1 MTAMTENDDT
11 RGAHLVTLI
20 DALRQDIRYAL
31 RGLRAKPGFTAAV
44 VLTLGLGIGANAA
57 MFGIIDRLMFRAPAY
72 LHDPGRVNRMYE
84 HLSMS
89 GTELVDNRFLVYAEY
104 ADLARWATRFDRFA
118 AFDQRMLAV
127 GRGED
132 ARDMPV
138 AYVTA
143 SYFGFFD
150 ASPVLGR
157 YFAASE
163 DVVPAGATVA
173 VLSYGFWQ
181 THYGGS

>member
-72 LHDPGRVNRMYE
+72 LHDPGRVNRVYE
-84 HLSMS
+84 HLSIR
-89 GTELVDNRFLVYAEY
+89 GTEIVDNGFLMYPSTWISRA
-104 ADLARWATRFDRFA
+104 
-118 AFDQRMLAV
+118 
-127 GRGED
+127 GRSGS
-132 ARDMPV
+132 
-138 AYVTA
+138 TA
-143 SYFGFFD
+143 LPPS
-150 ASPVLGR
+150 ASGR
-157 YFAASE
+157 SPSA
-163 DVVPAGATVA
+163 
-173 VLSYGFWQ
+173 Q
-181 THYGGS
+181 